1 VVRTVAPRPVSIVIE
16 VATPVQEARWVLRA
30 QCGDREALELLLTA
44 IRPSL
49 ERYVRGLAGPSDA
62 EDLLQDVLLI
72 VYRKLK
78 LLEQPEVFRA
88 WVFRIASR
96 AAFRHL
102 KKRNRWPDRA
112 RDEDAFEHLVAP
124 DPPRDDAVLALLASD
139 VISPASRAVLA
150 LHFQEELSLP
160 DVAAILEIPLG
171 TVKSRL
177 SYGLTV
183 LRKHLNRERN
193 M

>member
-1 VVRTVAPRPVSIVIE
+1 MS
-16 VATPVQEARWVLRA
+16 AT
-30 QCGDREALELLLTA
+30 
-44 IRPSL
+44 RPSL
-49 ERYVRGLAGPSDA
+49 ERYVRGLVGPSDA
-62 EDLLQDVLLI
+62 EDVLQDVLLI

-102 KKRNRWPDRA
+102 KKRNRWPAHA
-112 RDEDAFEHLVAP
+112 RDEDAFEHLIAP
-124 DPPRDDAVLALLASD
+124 DPPPRDDEVRTLLATD
-139 VISPASRAVLA
+139 AISPASRAVLA
-150 LHFQEELSLP
+150 LHYHEELSLP
-160 DVAAILEIPLG
+160 DIAAILEIPLG

-177 SYGLTV
+177 SYGLSA

>member
-1 VVRTVAPRPVSIVIE
+1 

-30 QCGDREALELLLTA
+30 QCGDRDALGLLLTA
-44 IRPSL
+44 VRPSL
-49 ERYVRGLAGPSDA
+49 ERYVRGLVGPSDA
-62 EDLLQDVLLI
+62 EDLLQDILLI
-72 VYRKLK
+72 VYRKLT

-88 WVFRIASR
+88 WVFRIGSR

-124 DPPRDDAVLALLASD
+124 DPPPREDAVLALLASD

-177 SYGLTV
+177 SYGLSA

-193 M
+193 L